1 LEADHHHIGAQFSEA
16 GHLHGNPVR
25 RKVAKNV
32 TQKVQLKLLLPR
44 FAMTSW
50 SQSYDFEIYNY
61 SSSVVVSSN
70 VFFKLVESILF
81 SERTWLL
88 VALKYFTV
96 LAW

>member
-1 LEADHHHIGAQFSEA
+1 
-16 GHLHGNPVR
+16 
-25 RKVAKNV
+25 
-32 TQKVQLKLLLPR
+32 
-44 FAMTSW
+44 MTSW